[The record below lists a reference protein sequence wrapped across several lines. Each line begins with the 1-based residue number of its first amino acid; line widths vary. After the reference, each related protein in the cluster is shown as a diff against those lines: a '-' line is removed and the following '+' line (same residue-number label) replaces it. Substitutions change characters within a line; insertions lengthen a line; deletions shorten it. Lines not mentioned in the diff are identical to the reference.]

1 MGDALVTKDTV
12 TEYVLSNINNVQP
25 YVVASVV
32 AILVLV
38 FLVLLYMFNFNI
50 GKEVL
55 KFITYIGHKLGYVV
69 HKREKRYQRDVK
81 VGKLDAKR
89 RSVKI
94 YRFLN
99 DLIIDLELKKKGST
113 PYSFLCLIII
123 ASILI
128 SLILTQTL
136 FANMFMTIVFAPIV
150 FAFILCILYTKANI
164 SHDAR
169 IEGVIEAENIIS
181 NNIKGGVVPAVR
193 NSIDM
198 IPKIVRT
205 EFRDFL
211 DNVEQKNYHISTAL
225 MELNNNLG
233 SIADD
238 FIKKCIEFETSE
250 EHGISGMFKDVV
262 EINNVKMEMRTI
274 MKRKFEEVTTQ
285 FITGTLMIFVFL
297 GGTIALFDVVREF
310 YFTTLVGQLII
321 CADILILVGEFVFI
335 TYLRAQ
341 DM

>member
-1 MGDALVTKDTV
+1 
-12 TEYVLSNINNVQP
+12 
-25 YVVASVV
+25 
-32 AILVLV
+32 
-38 FLVLLYMFNFNI
+38 
-50 GKEVL
+50 
-55 KFITYIGHKLGYVV
+55 
-69 HKREKRYQRDVK
+69 
-81 VGKLDAKR
+81 
-89 RSVKI
+89 
-94 YRFLN
+94 
-99 DLIIDLELKKKGST
+99 
-113 PYSFLCLIII
+113 
-123 ASILI
+123 
-128 SLILTQTL
+128 
-136 FANMFMTIVFAPIV
+136 MTIVFAPIV

-262 EINNVKMEMRTI
+262 EINNVKYKVI
-274 MKRKFEEVTTQ
+274 SQRKIKNKTSFFLEV
-285 FITGTLMIFVFL
+285 
-297 GGTIALFDVVREF
+297 DN
-310 YFTTLVGQLII
+310 
-321 CADILILVGEFVFI
+321 D
-335 TYLRAQ
+335 
-341 DM
+341 

>member
-12 TEYVLSNINNVQP
+12 TDYVLSNINNVQH
-25 YVVASVV
+25 YVVTSIV

-50 GKEVL
+50 GKEAL
-55 KFITYIGHKLGYVV
+55 KLITYIGHKLGYIV

-113 PYSFLCLIII
+113 PYSFLCLVII
-123 ASILI
+123 ASMLI
-128 SLILTQTL
+128 SLVLTQTL
-136 FANMFMTIVFAPIV
+136 FANIFMTIVFAPIV
-150 FAFILCILYTKANI
+150 FAFIMCVLYTKANI
-164 SHDAR
+164 AHDAR

-250 EHGISGMFKDVV
+250 EHGISGMFRDVV
-262 EINNVKMEMRTI
+262 EINNVKMEMRMI

-297 GGTIALFDVVREF
+297 GGTIALLDVVRKF
-310 YFTTLVGQLII
+310 YFTTLAGQLII